1 MQVILLEKV
10 RNLGSVGDKVNVKP
24 GFGRNFLIPN
34 GKAVFATEANIAKFE
49 ARRAEL
55 EAAAAEKLGQAKA
68 RAEKFQDMK
77 IVIQARAAEEGKL
90 FGSIGIREIAKAL
103 ADKGQKVEK
112 SEIILS
118 EGAIRKTG
126 EYPITLQLHS
136 DVAVTVIVNIVPE
149 ETEVG

>member
-112 SEIILS
+112 SEIVLS
-118 EGAIRKTG
+118 EGTIRKTG

>member
-10 RNLGSVGDKVNVKP
+10 RNLGSVGNKVNVKP

-112 SEIILS
+112 SEIVLS
-118 EGAIRKTG
+118 EGTIRKTG

-149 ETEVG
+149 EIEAS

>member
-112 SEIILS
+112 SEIVLS
-118 EGAIRKTG
+118 EGTIRKTG

-149 ETEVG
+149 EIEAS